1 MNRASPAVL
10 RKALEYAQLLSKSGI
25 DFVPVPV
32 LNEKDKEALISDVEQ
47 RLRSL
52 EQQE

>member
-1 MNRASPAVL
+1 MNRANPADL
-10 RKALEYAQLLSKSGI
+10 RKALECAQLLIKSGI

-32 LNEKDKEALISDVEQ
+32 LNTQDKEALISDVEQ

-52 EQQE
+52 EQ